1 MSNNESFI
9 DEVNEEVR
17 RDQLFGYIRRYGWIA
32 VLAVLILVGAAAWTE
47 YNRSQE
53 RASAQANGDAIID
66 ALSMDNPED
75 VLAELQRLPANLV
88 TSMLASSAARETG
101 DADLAIELLQGII
114 DEEGTSEL
122 YKELALLKQVMVSEG
137 IASAEDR
144 AEKLIPLT
152 APGRP
157 FALLAKEQLA
167 LVQVEMGDDEAA
179 IATLKRVLEDAAVT
193 QSLRERSQ
201 QMIVALGG
209 DL

>member
-53 RASAQANGDAIID
+53 RASAQANGDAIIN

-75 VLAELQRLPANLV
+75 VLAELQQLPANLV
-88 TSMLASSAARETG
+88 TSMLAASAALETG

-122 YKELALLKQVMVSEG
+122 YTELALLKQVMVSEG
-137 IASAEDR
+137 IVSAEDR

-179 IATLKRVLEDAAVT
+179 IATLKGVLEDAAVT

>member
-88 TSMLASSAARETG
+88 T
-101 DADLAIELLQGII
+101 
-114 DEEGTSEL
+114 
-122 YKELALLKQVMVSEG
+122 
-137 IASAEDR
+137 
-144 AEKLIPLT
+144 
-152 APGRP
+152 
-157 FALLAKEQLA
+157 
-167 LVQVEMGDDEAA
+167 
-179 IATLKRVLEDAAVT
+179 
-193 QSLRERSQ
+193 
-201 QMIVALGG
+201 
-209 DL
+209 

>member
-53 RASAQANGDAIID
+53 RASAQANGDAIIN

-75 VLAELQRLPANLV
+75 VLAELQQLPANLV
-88 TSMLASSAARETG
+88 TSMLAASAAFETG
-101 DADLAIELLQGII
+101 DANLAIELLQGII

-122 YKELALLKQVMVSEG
+122 YTELALLKQVMVSEG
-137 IASAEDR
+137 IVSAEDR

-179 IATLKRVLEDAAVT
+179 IATLKGVLEDAAVT

>member
-1 MSNNESFI
+1 VSNNESFI

-53 RASAQANGDAIID
+53 RASAQANGDAIIN

-75 VLAELQRLPANLV
+75 VLAELQQLPANLV
-88 TSMLASSAARETG
+88 TSMLAASAALETG

-122 YKELALLKQVMVSEG
+122 YTELALLKQVMVSEG
-137 IASAEDR
+137 IVSAEDR

-179 IATLKRVLEDAAVT
+179 IATLKGVLEDAAVT